1 MRGASEDV
9 FFITIYDQLEA
20 QIQAMF
26 AAADSLGLPAF
37 DIGIYLQPLV
47 QGVNCHCEFNLFYAP
62 DNRSEAERVKRLSTF
77 AVQTLMN
84 HGAFFS
90 RPYGHNVELIM
101 NRDAATVSALRKIKG
116 ITDPQ
121 NIMNPGKL
129 CF

>member
-1 MRGASEDV
+1 
-9 FFITIYDQLEA
+9 
-20 QIQAMF
+20 
-26 AAADSLGLPAF
+26 
-37 DIGIYLQPLV
+37 LQPLV
-47 QGVNCHCEFNLFYAP
+47 QGVNCHCEFTLFYTP
-62 DNRSEAERVKRLSTF
+62 ENRAEAERVKKLSTF
-77 AVQTLMN
+77 AVRTLMN